1 MLVAEKSGNPA
12 MRNWLR
18 RNIRSLR
25 SYQGDQIGGIIAN
38 WVIVYFG
45 QFIENYVRYK
55 FLSYLLFSMEK
66 DRF

>member
-1 MLVAEKSGNPA
+1 LYPEKSGNPA
-12 MRNWLR
+12 MKNWLR

-25 SYQGDQIGGIIAN
+25 SYQGDQIGGIIAH

-45 QFIENYVRYK
+45 QFIENYVRNK